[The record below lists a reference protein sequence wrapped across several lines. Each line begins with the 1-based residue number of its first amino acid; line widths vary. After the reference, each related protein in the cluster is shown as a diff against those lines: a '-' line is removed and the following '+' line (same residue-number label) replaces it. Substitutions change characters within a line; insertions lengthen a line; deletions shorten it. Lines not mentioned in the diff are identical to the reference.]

1 MQFACYAWRI
11 DNQEWEAICTDLD
24 IAAQG
29 TSLEDAK
36 RELEAAVSVYI
47 EYVLTLPEDE
57 IGQFLNRKS
66 PLSLRI
72 RLEMRYRIS
81 VLTRFLKATPRFAEP
96 WVVET
101 SVS

>member
-1 MQFACYAWRI
+1 MQFVCYAWRI

-36 RELEAAVSVYI
+36 RELETAVSAYI

-72 RLEMRYRIS
+72 RLEIRYRFS
-81 VLTRFLKATPRFAEP
+81 VLARFIKVTPRIAEP